1 MSYHTKIKGPSRSCE
16 YAEGSIE
23 PDRLLRLPEV
33 MKRVGLKRSAIYDR
47 MKAGNFPKSRTLGPR
62 YTVWVASEV
71 DAWVNEV
78 IAN

>member
-1 MSYHTKIKGPSRSCE
+1 MSYHTKIESPSRSFE

-23 PDRLLRLPEV
+23 HDRLLRLPEV

-71 DAWVNEV
+71 DAWVKEV